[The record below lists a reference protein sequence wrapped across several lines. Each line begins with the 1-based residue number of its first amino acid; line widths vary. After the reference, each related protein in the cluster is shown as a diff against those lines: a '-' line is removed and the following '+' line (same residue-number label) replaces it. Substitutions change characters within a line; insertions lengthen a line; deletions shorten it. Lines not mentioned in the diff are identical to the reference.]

1 MTTPQRSVS
10 VDDNPLKIAMI
21 ENYNKWNTETL
32 KCEAR
37 LLELNRS
44 VRQISFQNVALAA
57 NLNTK
62 IAHYRNQVDENA
74 RRREEALA
82 RVLMFSPSVLAHVRS
97 MEARTFGD
105 VPQVLKAC
113 HSKCAQLES
122 ALQNQQQELDRLRAA
137 IDQAIASA
145 DLSNMSHLQAY
156 GDAIQRIQQTMVQD
170 YQERDKQLV
179 IMMQFSASLRNAVMS
194 MQRTS

>member
-62 IAHYRNQVDENA
+62 IAHYRNQVDENS